1 MPKRGG
7 KSRGELGRAMVRD
20 KDRKRRAAPT
30 THDKINV
37 RPCTHRVLEMMDIL
51 IIIVIKFSI
60 WFSFASSLFILPH
73 L

>member
-7 KSRGELGRAMVRD
+7 KSHGELGRAMVRD

-37 RPCTHRVLEMMDIL
+37 RCITSCCMIDS
-51 IIIVIKFSI
+51 FSLSSFLDLVS
-60 WFSFASSLFILPH
+60 FSSSLFILSH